1 MVDILSFIFGACCV
15 ILLIG
20 AILAFIA
27 SFFNDNYR

>member
-1 MVDILSFIFGACCV
+1 MIDILSFIFRACSV
-15 ILLIG
+15 ILFIG